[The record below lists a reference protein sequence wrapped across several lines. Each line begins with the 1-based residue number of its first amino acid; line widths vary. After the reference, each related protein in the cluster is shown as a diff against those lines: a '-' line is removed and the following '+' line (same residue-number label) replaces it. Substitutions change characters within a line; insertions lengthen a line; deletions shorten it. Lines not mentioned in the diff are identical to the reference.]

1 MHPTDALNRFLF
13 AKLSCRLL
21 IIIIILHVAVILTG
35 ILAAIGPGTYA
46 VLRAFI
52 QVELGYLRR
61 HLRHLPKLPE

>member
-1 MHPTDALNRFLF
+1 MHPTDALIPFLF

-21 IIIIILHVAVILTG
+21 CIIILHIAVILTG

-61 HLRHLPKLPE
+61 HLRHLPELPE